1 MTPLVERLRAGP
13 RIYSGGYR
21 PSRRSVLGVNLLVIL
36 GVLAT
41 AIPYIYMV
49 TASVRHQGEL
59 YSVPVTIFPRA
70 EVSAHNYVTLFEATE
85 FVTWYGNTVVTA
97 GVRTLLGVY
106 FAAAAGYAFAKFNF
120 RFKRVLFFA
129 VLATLILPFHVLLI
143 SLFILIVNLGWTDN
157 YLAII
162 MPGLV
167 SGFNIFFMRQ
177 YSESVPGE
185 LLDAARID
193 GASELG
199 IFHRIVL
206 PLVRPALGVVAIL
219 TFVQTWNDF
228 LWPLIVLHDSS
239 KYLLTIGIATMDGP
253 FDVEIGAIMAGSF
266 LSTVPIL
273 IIFALMQ
280 RQIISGL
287 TLGAIRG

>member
-1 MTPLVERLRAGP
+1 MGTLARGRRSAP

-21 PSRRSVLGVNLLVIL
+21 PSRFSVLALNAIVLL
-36 GVLAT
+36 GVLLT

-49 TASVRHQGEL
+49 TATFRSQGEL
-59 YSVPVTIFPRA
+59 YSLPVTIFPR
-70 EVSAHNYVTLFEATE
+70 EFITTNYERLFLDTD
-85 FVTWYGNTVVTA
+85 FVRWYLNTVWVA
-97 GVRTLLGVY
+97 GLRTLLGVY
-106 FAAAAGYAFAKFNF
+106 FAAAAGSAFAKFRF
-120 RFKRVLFFA
+120 RFTRFIFFT

-143 SLFILIVNLGWTDN
+143 PLFIMMANFGWVDN

-162 MPGLV
+162 VPGLV
-167 SGFNIFFMRQ
+167 SSFSIFLMRQ
-177 YSESVPGE
+177 YIESVPDE

-193 GASELG
+193 GASEFN

-206 PLVRPALGVVAIL
+206 PLVRPGLGVVAIL

-253 FDVEIGAIMAGSF
+253 YDVEIGAIMAGSF

-273 IIFALMQ
+273 AVFLLMQ
-280 RQIISGL
+280 RQIIAGL
-287 TLGAIRG
+287 TRGAIRG